1 MTAPMTD
8 ASLVGQQKL
17 EEQDLVRFKMSM
29 DALKKRL
36 SEPDT
41 KDKQLRKACRN
52 FEAVFIGK
60 LWEQMRATV
69 PKEGY
74 LHSPQEDA
82 YLSMFDQA
90 FSEKMADSGGMGL
103 ADMLYGHLKERLA
116 EMGRQALPG
125 RLEVPS
131 QVIEAPAA
139 DAAPAAGP
147 AAAQVSEAPAVKS
160 LAESGRDARQ
170 AAPVRETPLQ
180 PMGRRQNLKPLHA
193 GPQLS
198 PLVRPG
204 SRFAPQNAPS
214 AAVPSAAPSSAQ
226 PLTQAAPSA
235 PASPEVAETPAQVQ
249 AQLEELVRRIEAQEQ
264 QAAGQAAEQPAAVP
278 PAAAPQQTGVRVYR
292 GQQTGMERPGRKL
305 AKIG

>member
-1 MTAPMTD
+1 MTTPAHD

-17 EEQDLVRFKMSM
+17 EEQDLVRFKVSM
-29 DALKKRL
+29 DALKRRL
-36 SEPDT
+36 SDPQA

-116 EMGRQALPG
+116 DMGRNALPG
-125 RLEVPS
+125 RLEVPAAPE
-131 QVIEAPAA
+131 QAPAEGE
-139 DAAPAAGP
+139 AAPAAP
-147 AAAQVSEAPAVKS
+147 AQVSETPAIKP
-160 LAESGRDARQ
+160 LAESGRDPRQ
-170 AAPVRETPLQ
+170 AQERQRIQPV
-180 PMGRRQNLKPLHA
+180 GRRQDLRPLHSA
-193 GPQLS
+193 AQVN
-198 PLVRPG
+198 PLPRPG
-204 SRFAPQNAPS
+204 SRFAPQQGVQP
-214 AAVPSAAPSSAQ
+214 AA
-226 PLTQAAPSA
+226 QAAA
-235 PASPEVAETPAQVQ
+235 LPAVEVPVAETPEQVA
-249 AQLEELVRRIEAQEQ
+249 AQLEELVRRIEASEQ
-264 QAAGQAAEQPAAVP
+264 QTNISSQPAP
-278 PAAAPQQTGVRVYR
+278 PVAAPQEGARVYR
-292 GQQTGMERPGRKL
+292 GQQSGVQRPGRKL

>member
-1 MTAPMTD
+1 MTTPAHD

-17 EEQDLVRFKMSM
+17 EEQDLVRFKVSM
-29 DALKKRL
+29 DALKRRL
-36 SEPDT
+36 SDPQA

-116 EMGRQALPG
+116 DMGRNALPG
-125 RLEVPS
+125 RLEVPAAPE
-131 QVIEAPAA
+131 QAPAGGE
-139 DAAPAAGP
+139 AAPAAP
-147 AAAQVSEAPAVKS
+147 AQVSEAPAIKP
-160 LAESGRDARQ
+160 LAESGRDPRQ
-170 AAPVRETPLQ
+170 VQEGQKVQPV
-180 PMGRRQNLKPLHA
+180 GRRQDLRPLHA
-193 GPQLS
+193 APQVN
-198 PLVRPG
+198 PVQRPG
-204 SRFAPQNAPS
+204 SRFAPQQGVQP
-214 AAVPSAAPSSAQ
+214 AAPAAAQ
-226 PLTQAAPSA
+226 PA
-235 PASPEVAETPAQVQ
+235 PAAPEVAETPEQVA
-249 AQLEELVRRIEAQEQ
+249 AQLEELVRRIEASEQ
-264 QAAGQAAEQPAAVP
+264 QTNVSSQPAQ
-278 PAAAPQQTGVRVYR
+278 PAAAPQEGARVYR
-292 GQQTGMERPGRKL
+292 GQQSGVQRPGRKL

>member
-1 MTAPMTD
+1 MTTPAHD

-17 EEQDLVRFKMSM
+17 EEQDLVRFKISM
-29 DALKKRL
+29 DALKRRL
-36 SEPDT
+36 SDPEA

-116 EMGRQALPG
+116 DMGRNALPG
-125 RLEVPS
+125 RLEVPAAPE
-131 QVIEAPAA
+131 QAPAGGE
-139 DAAPAAGP
+139 AAPAAP
-147 AAAQVSEAPAVKS
+147 AQVSETPAIKP
-160 LAESGRDARQ
+160 LAESGRDSRQ
-170 AAPVRETPLQ
+170 AQERQRIQPV
-180 PMGRRQNLKPLHA
+180 GRRQDLRPLHPA
-193 GPQLS
+193 AQVN
-198 PLVRPG
+198 PLPRPG
-204 SRFAPQNAPS
+204 SRFAPQ
-214 AAVPSAAPSSAQ
+214 
-226 PLTQAAPSA
+226 QAAPVA
-235 PASPEVAETPAQVQ
+235 ANPVPTTPEVAETPEQVA
-249 AQLEELVRRIEAQEQ
+249 AQLEELVRRIEASEQ
-264 QAAGQAAEQPAAVP
+264 QTNVSSQPAQPV
-278 PAAAPQQTGVRVYR
+278 AAPQEGARVYR
-292 GQQTGMERPGRKL
+292 GQQSGMQRPGRKL

>member
-1 MTAPMTD
+1 MTTPAHD

-17 EEQDLVRFKMSM
+17 EEQDLVRFKVSM
-29 DALKKRL
+29 DALKRRL
-36 SEPDT
+36 SDPNA

-116 EMGRQALPG
+116 DMGRNALPG
-125 RLEVPS
+125 RLEVPAPPE
-131 QVIEAPAA
+131 QAPAEGETAPAA
-139 DAAPAAGP
+139 P
-147 AAAQVSEAPAVKS
+147 AQVSETPDVKS
-160 LAESGRDARQ
+160 LAESGRDPRQ
-170 AAPVRETPLQ
+170 AQERQKVQPV
-180 PMGRRQNLKPLHA
+180 GRRQDLRPLHSA
-193 GPQLS
+193 AQVN
-198 PLVRPG
+198 PLPRPG
-204 SRFAPQNAPS
+204 SRFAPQ
-214 AAVPSAAPSSAQ
+214 
-226 PLTQAAPSA
+226 QAAPLAAQPA
-235 PASPEVAETPAQVQ
+235 PAAPEVAETPEQVA
-249 AQLEELVRRIEAQEQ
+249 AQLEELVRRIEASEQ
-264 QAAGQAAEQPAAVP
+264 QTNIPSQPAP
-278 PAAAPQQTGVRVYR
+278 PAAAPQEGARVYR
-292 GQQTGMERPGRKL
+292 GQQSGMQRPGRKL